1 MKTFKEFGN
10 ETELKEKET
19 WWGKKGK
26 ERVADRRAQWAKQGL
41 LKKKSKPE
49 PPSKKEKDSGI
60 RRAAKKAGMSSRE
73 RKGLYNQNDIDERL
87 MSGPQKVAQMQ
98 HYWDNLDHMAS
109 DERKKKNMQMRFGIK
124 NIKLDNRGRK
134 ILSFEE
140 SKKQ

>member
-10 ETELKEKET
+10 ETELKEKES
-19 WWGKKGK
+19 WSGKKGK

-41 LKKKSKPE
+41 LKKKPKPE
-49 PPSKKEKDSGI
+49 KKEKDSGI
-60 RRAAKKAGMSSRE
+60 RRAAKKAGMSSKE

>member
-1 MKTFKEFGN
+1 MKKFQEFVN
-10 ETELKEKET
+10 EAE

-26 ERVADRRAQWAKQGL
+26 DRVSARRTQWAKQGL

-49 PPSKKEKDSGI
+49 PPEKKEKDSAI
-60 RRAAKKAGMSSRE
+60 RRAAKKAGMTSRE
-73 RKGLYNQNDIDERL
+73 RKRLYNQNDIDERL

-124 NIKLDNRGRK
+124 NIKLDPRKKNK

>member
-10 ETELKEKET
+10 ETELKEKES

-41 LKKKSKPE
+41 LKKKPKPE
-49 PPSKKEKDSGI
+49 KKEKDSGI
-60 RRAAKKAGMSSRE
+60 RRAAKKAGMSSKE

-109 DERKKKNMQMRFGIK
+109 DERKKKNMQMRFGVR
-124 NIKLDNRGRK
+124 NIKLDKKGGK
-134 ILSFEE
+134 LISFEE